1 MSPKLIRAVC
11 AHSAR
16 QSVVRQPLTR
26 LSSSQ
31 ASPSSRVIFS
41 GIQPTGVPHLGN
53 YLGAMQQWVK
63 LQNEASANTSLI
75 YSVVDLHAITVHQDP
90 NALRT
95 SKREM
100 LAALL
105 AVGLDPQKCTIFYQ
119 SDVPAHSELMW
130 ILSCSASMGY
140 LSRMTQ
146 WKVCIFLPNISLLK
160 LLAISLTINLLFPYP
175 WLKLD
180 LDENANPLDS
190 STKTKLKLGLFS
202 YPVLQAAD
210 ILIHRATHVPVGHDQ
225 SQHLEFAR
233 ECAAGFNHLAGDK
246 ILVQPETLLSP
257 AKRVMAL
264 DKSTNKM
271 SKSAPNPKSRILITD
286 SSSTIS
292 KKLRVA
298 LTDSIEGVT
307 YDPSSRPGVSN
318 LIEIVFNLDSSNHNA
333 ASPAEYAKEFEGLS
347 LKALKD
353 KVAEVVDGH
362 LMPIRS
368 RFEEI
373 IGGDGK
379 VLQEAAQIGA
389 EKARKSAESTMH
401 LVRHAVGF

>member
-11 AHSAR
+11 ARSAK
-16 QSVVRQPLTR
+16 QGVVRRPLTR
-26 LSSSQ
+26 LSSSE
-31 ASPSSRVIFS
+31 ASPSPRVIFS

-63 LQNEASANTSLI
+63 LQNEATPNTSLI

-90 NALRT
+90 EALRT

-146 WKVCIFLPNISLLK
+146 WKS
-160 LLAISLTINLLFPYP
+160 
-175 WLKLD
+175 KLD
-180 LDENANPLDS
+180 LDENANPLDP

-264 DKSTNKM
+264 DKPTNKM

-318 LIEIVFNLDSSNHNA
+318 LIEIAFNLDSSNHGA

-353 KVAEVVDGH
+353 KVAEIVDDH

-373 IGGDGK
+373 IRGDGK
-379 VLQEAAQIGA
+379 ILQEAAQIGA
-389 EKARKSAESTMH
+389 EKARKSAESTMQ